1 MKVSVIVPV
10 YNPGRLIDELLA
22 SLARQSMT
30 PEDFEVVF
38 VDDGSSDGTERRLDS
53 LADTERH
60 MRVIHIPNSGWPG
73 RPRNVGIDAA
83 EGDFVLFVDHDDE
96 LADEALERMYDYAT
110 INSSDVVVGKEGRRN
125 KTWGTGPLFVRNR
138 PNATLEDD
146 PALLLLLTP
155 HKLFRRDF
163 LREHD
168 LRFLEGP
175 RRLEDHAFVMSAY
188 FRARVISVLA
198 DYTCY
203 HWHLRHGS
211 AGRRPYV
218 WPEYYASLRDTL
230 DVVEE
235 NTSPGPFR
243 DRLLTHWYRTKGL
256 RRLGPGF
263 ADRSEQDARALF
275 DALRELTLERFPPHL
290 DEQQLRGLL
299 RLRAALLRA
308 GAFAQLRELAKAEG
322 AMSLREQVDDVRVSQ
337 DGLELTVTATLR
349 DGDGSRVH
357 LEEDGGRFYLA
368 SPVALGG
375 LDLPRTA
382 LDMTAPYE
390 RMSLKVYARH
400 QSGDQRFALPG
411 PSSVSAVRAD
421 GLLPVRATAHV
432 SLDPSVAD
440 VGRPMNPGS
449 WWLQAE
455 LTFGGV
461 VVSSPIRSKRV
472 SATFGRWN
480 ATVSGG
486 GSVLGRIATLGR
498 SVRVIRRLTAGKNR

>member
-10 YNPGRLIDELLA
+10 YNPGPFIDLLLA

-38 VDDGSSDGTERRLDS
+38 VDDGSSDGTERRLDT
-53 LADTERH
+53 LAHTAPNV
-60 MRVIHIPNSGWPG
+60 RVIHIPNSGWPG

-96 LADEALERMYDYAT
+96 LGDEALERMYDYAT

-138 PNATLEDD
+138 PKATLEDD

-175 RRLEDHAFVMSAY
+175 RRLEDHAFVISAY

-218 WPEYYASLRDTL
+218 WPDYYTSLRDTL

-235 NTSPGPFR
+235 NTRRGPF
-243 DRLLTHWYRTKGL
+243 
-256 RRLGPGF
+256 
-263 ADRSEQDARALF
+263 
-275 DALRELTLERFPPHL
+275 
-290 DEQQLRGLL
+290 
-299 RLRAALLRA
+299 
-308 GAFAQLRELAKAEG
+308 
-322 AMSLREQVDDVRVSQ
+322 
-337 DGLELTVTATLR
+337 
-349 DGDGSRVH
+349 
-357 LEEDGGRFYLA
+357 
-368 SPVALGG
+368 
-375 LDLPRTA
+375 
-382 LDMTAPYE
+382 
-390 RMSLKVYARH
+390 
-400 QSGDQRFALPG
+400 
-411 PSSVSAVRAD
+411 
-421 GLLPVRATAHV
+421 
-432 SLDPSVAD
+432 
-440 VGRPMNPGS
+440 
-449 WWLQAE
+449 
-455 LTFGGV
+455 
-461 VVSSPIRSKRV
+461 
-472 SATFGRWN
+472 
-480 ATVSGG
+480 ATVC
-486 GSVLGRIATLGR
+486 
-498 SVRVIRRLTAGKNR
+498 